1 MCTEHPCKS
10 NDARGRSEDGGN
22 AKDENCRMAVV
33 GNVPG
38 DLFGYSVCLS
48 SEFLHLLS
56 LLQIQG
62 FNIIAMRPAKRS

>member
-1 MCTEHPCKS
+1 
-10 NDARGRSEDGGN
+10 
-22 AKDENCRMAVV
+22 MAVV

-38 DLFGYSVCLS
+38 DLFGVFCMFVYICLS